1 MNIPNI
7 IYFQS
12 EKRKE
17 NLSYH
22 SEIFSFVRFYDKK
35 KKLVK
40 LSKIYKNDLF
50 YPKINYFQ
58 WKKFFLSNNSNEI
71 SPIIPFRQKKLTIF
85 QKWIS
90 ILFQNYLF
98 SIQKPLTK
106 FLRLFHKKKK
116 KEKLNTQFP
125 KITHFQNFS
134 RGTRNSRRK
143 FPCSYRYIP

>member
-58 WKKFFLSNNSNEI
+58 
-71 SPIIPFRQKKLTIF
+71 
-85 QKWIS
+85 
-90 ILFQNYLF
+90 
-98 SIQKPLTK
+98 
-106 FLRLFHKKKK
+106 
-116 KEKLNTQFP
+116 
-125 KITHFQNFS
+125 
-134 RGTRNSRRK
+134 
-143 FPCSYRYIP
+143 

>member
-40 LSKIYKNDLF
+40 LPKIYKN
-50 YPKINYFQ
+50 YNY
-58 WKKFFLSNNSNEI
+58 S
-71 SPIIPFRQKKLTIF
+71 IPKLTIF
-85 QKWIS
+85 NEK
-90 ILFQNYLF
+90 NF
-98 SIQKPLTK
+98 SCRIIATK
-106 FLRLFHKKKK
+106 FLQLYHFDKK
-116 KEKLNTQFP
+116 
-125 KITHFQNFS
+125 S
-134 RGTRNSRRK
+134 
-143 FPCSYRYIP
+143 